1 MNDFAGVE
9 NSGIL
14 KNAYPTGDA
23 LSEALKRRRR
33 KLADQELTRDNE
45 SEGDKENE

>member
-1 MNDFAGVE
+1 MNDFASTE

-14 KNAYPTGDA
+14 KDYYPTGDA

-45 SEGDKENE
+45 DEGETK